1 MERGAERSEGR
12 PGAWCA
18 LRRPA
23 WAEAEATRAFARG
36 LWAGLPIV
44 AGYLP
49 IGLAFGV
56 VAVQA
61 GLTPAEALAMSL
73 VVFAGSAQ
81 FAAAGMVAAGAAPA
95 ALVATTFLINLRHV
109 LFGAALA
116 PRLGERRWGRLAV
129 AAFGLTDEVF
139 AVAQATLDRV
149 PRPWPYLM
157 GLEVAA
163 YGSWCAASW
172 LGAAIGGALEGL
184 GAWGLDYALPAMFL
198 ALIAL
203 QLGDRAGRGLVVAA
217 VAAGVS
223 LAVGA
228 LGWTHWRVLAA
239 ALVGS
244 AVGVGME
251 RCASRCSGPSS

>member
-1 MERGAERSEGR
+1 MEQGVERGEGR
-12 PGAWCA
+12 RLAWRG
-18 LRRPA
+18 LRPPA
-23 WAEAEATRAFARG
+23 WAEAEAGRAFGRG
-36 LWAGLPIV
+36 LLAGLPIV

-61 GLTPAEALAMSL
+61 GLTAAEALAMSL
-73 VVFAGSAQ
+73 LVFAGSAQ
-81 FAAAGMVAAGAAPA
+81 FAAAGMLAAGAAPA

-116 PRLGERRWGRLAV
+116 PRLGERRWSRLAV

-139 AVAQATLDRV
+139 AVAQATLDRA
-149 PRPWPYLM
+149 PRPWPYLI

-163 YGSWCAASW
+163 YTSWCGASW
-172 LGAAIGGALEGL
+172 LGAVIGGALEGL
-184 GAWGLDYALPAMFL
+184 AAWGLDYALPAMFL

-203 QLGDRAGRGLVVAA
+203 QLGGRPGRGLVVAA
-217 VAAGVS
+217 VAACVS

-228 LGWTHWRVLAA
+228 LGWPHWRVLAA

-251 RCASRCSGPSS
+251 RCASRWSRPS